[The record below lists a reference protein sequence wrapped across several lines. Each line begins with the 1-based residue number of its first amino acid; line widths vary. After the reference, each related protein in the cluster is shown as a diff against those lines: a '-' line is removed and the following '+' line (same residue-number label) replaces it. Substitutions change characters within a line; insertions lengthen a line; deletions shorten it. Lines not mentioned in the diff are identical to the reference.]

1 MPTMWFA
8 KDGPRPNS
16 QSGPGISI
24 TTEEAQVIVGSY
36 QAIFV
41 GSIAPSINQ
50 NKPTHSLKNV
60 VLEIESSTE
69 VSSLFPKVG
78 YYVVA
83 DLTPVES
90 QRVLD
95 GLRGQK

>member
-8 KDGPRPNS
+8 KDGSRPNS

-24 TTEEAQVIVGSY
+24 TTQEAQVIIGLHQV
-36 QAIFV
+36 IFV
-41 GSIAPSINQ
+41 GSIAPSINKD
-50 NKPTHSLKNV
+50 KPTHSLKNV

-69 VSSLFPKVG
+69 ASSLLPEVG

-83 DLTPVES
+83 NITPVES
-90 QRVLD
+90 RRVLD
-95 GLRGQK
+95 GLRGQD